1 MKEKINH
8 LIQFLK
14 QADLKKEALLLQ
26 GILDGNGR
34 NIILLDKTASFSD
47 GLAYHLENDIP
58 LTDPV
63 FREFSESHFYLI
75 NEAREMVEQ
84 GKLIVDKSSHE
95 ILDSDFG
102 KFAEYEGQL
111 VPLDC
116 PIALENEDEMLKI
129 AAEYKG
135 KNVSI
140 NKPRYIRKGEPG
152 YGKKKS
158 VVYVKDGDRVKR
170 ITFGDPNLKTR
181 AGNAKARKSFRAR
194 HNCKAK
200 KDKTTAGYWACR
212 FPPNW

>member
-8 LIQFLK
+8 LIDFLK
-14 QADLKKEALLLQ
+14 KADLQKEACYIEQ
-26 GILDGNGR
+26 IINNDR
-34 NIILLDKTASFSD
+34 KIILLDKTASISE
-47 GLAYHLENDIP
+47 GLTYHIENDIP

-75 NEAREMVEQ
+75 NEARELVAQ
-84 GKLIVDKSSHE
+84 NKLAVDHLSNQ
-95 ILDSDFG
+95 ILESDFG
-102 KFAEYEGQL
+102 KFAEYEGQV

-116 PIALENEDEMLKI
+116 PIALDNEEEMLKV

-135 KNVSI
+135 KNVPI
-140 NKPRYIRKGEPG
+140 NKPRYLRKGEPG

-181 AGNAKARKSFRAR
+181 AGNPQARKNFRAR

-200 KDKTTAGYWACR
+200 KDKTKAGYWACR